1 MLEVLQESLHEIQH
15 DPITF
20 AIELVQFAILIFI
33 IWVVAIGIGKRQ
45 GMLVKML
52 ADRRERVAADLEEAA
67 EREMESASAPERAA
81 QLRADAERRVAEI
94 RADARQEAEQE
105 RARVLE
111 TTAEEIA
118 EIERQTVETLER
130 ERSEALGGVNEQ
142 LVDVVTA
149 AVRQILDEGFT
160 PAQQRKMIQDAITKS
175 LDDLESVSL
184 S

>member
-1 MLEVLQESLHEIQH
+1 
-15 DPITF
+15 
-20 AIELVQFAILIFI
+20 
-33 IWVVAIGIGKRQ
+33 
-45 GMLVKML
+45 MLVKML

-67 EREMESASAPERAA
+67 ERETESASAPERAA